1 PIREGRTM
9 EDPDFPRIAIT
20 YSLEENSR
28 DSSVQQEEMQ
38 KIIEEYNQY
47 YDTSWS
53 LADIE
58 RYNGDINNRLA
69 RKRAEF
75 K

>member
-1 PIREGRTM
+1 M

-47 YDTSWS
+47 FDTAWS

-58 RYNGDINNRLA
+58 RYNGRYNAQCLLVTRQYQNTDYIPQ
-69 RKRAEF
+69 
-75 K
+75 